1 MKKYNWIGN
10 RVDAED
16 MKKLHN
22 LSKKCKKPITLLV
35 KEAVKEY
42 LAGGKHE

>member
-1 MKKYNWIGN
+1 MKRYNWIGN

-16 MKKLHN
+16 MTKLHD

-35 KEAVKEY
+35 KEAVKIY
-42 LAGGKHE
+42 LAGEKNE